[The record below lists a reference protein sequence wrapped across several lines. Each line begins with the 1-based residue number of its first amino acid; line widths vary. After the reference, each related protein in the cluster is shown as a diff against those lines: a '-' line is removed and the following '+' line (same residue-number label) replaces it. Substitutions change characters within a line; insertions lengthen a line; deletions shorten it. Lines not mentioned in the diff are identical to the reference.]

1 MTDSIGSSPVE
12 VIHSGTVSLGG
23 DEWTRIDVPLSE
35 DDIGP
40 GESLLVTLGPT
51 SGFEGQCH
59 HTDTNTGSVGLQY
72 ALDKN
77 NFGSIDLEIQ
87 NETKYEGEAN
97 YIILKISA

>member
-12 VIHSGTVSLGG
+12 VIHSGSVSLGG
-23 DEWTRIDVPLSE
+23 DEFVRIDVPLSE
-35 DDIGP
+35 DDIGA

-51 SGFEGQCH
+51 SGFEGQWH
-59 HTDTNTGSVGLQY
+59 NTDTDTGAVGLQY

-77 NFGSIDLEIQ
+77 NAGSFDLEIQ
-87 NETKYEGEAN
+87 NETSFEGEAN